1 MGPAGPTSGMR
12 GLAERLRAV
21 REDLSVLR
29 GNFLVLMT
37 TWVLWRFAFRMVWPY
52 ESLYI
57 RALGASPTILGL
69 MNSIYMALFCL
80 SLIPGSYVADRWGRR
95 RIIVVMTYAL
105 GLSYLFYALA
115 PSWSLVLVG
124 MSVMAFCRIY
134 SPALQAITA
143 DSLPPEKRG
152 LGYAL
157 TNVLPDLF
165 AIASPLVAVLI
176 IRTYGFLQ
184 GMRIAYLSVV
194 LAALAAGTIRLV
206 FLKETI
212 SPRPP
217 AGGGLLKVYSES
229 LREMIKALRE
239 APRSLKAIIFVPL
252 LVFPFMNALWTFIP
266 LFVVDYAGVSEEEW
280 GLMSS
285 VRTGFSLAV
294 GLAFGKLAD
303 KLSRRKLVV
312 ASYLMRSVA
321 VVALVLVSGF
331 IQVLLV
337 LLAIDAVFNLFM
349 PSISALRADLTPREV
364 RGRVLGANM
373 LVRSLASIPAPFL
386 VGFLYEHVSPRLVFY
401 LVGALSL
408 VVAVLLALLVE
419 EPEEREV

>member
-1 MGPAGPTSGMR
+1 MK
-12 GLAERLRAV
+12 GLAERLKAV
-21 REDLSVLR
+21 REDLAILK
-29 GNFLVLMT
+29 GNFLVLMI
-37 TWVLWRFAFRMVWPY
+37 TWVLWRFAFRMVLPY

-69 MNSIYMALFCL
+69 MNSIYMAFFCL

-115 PSWSLVLVG
+115 SSWPLVLVG
-124 MSVMAFCRIY
+124 MSVMALCRIY

-143 DSLPPEKRG
+143 DSLPPERRG

-157 TNVLPDLF
+157 MNVLPDLF
-165 AIASPLVAVLI
+165 AIVSPVVAVFL

-184 GMRIAYLSVV
+184 GMRIAYLAVV
-194 LAALAAGTIRLV
+194 LAALAAGTIRLL

-212 SPRPP
+212 SPKPP
-217 AGGGLLKVYSES
+217 AGKGLLKVYSES
-229 LREMIKALRE
+229 VKEMVRALRE

-252 LVFPFMNALWTFIP
+252 LVFPFTNSLWTFIP

-285 VRTGFSLAV
+285 VRIGF
-294 GLAFGKLAD
+294 GLATGLLLGKLAD
-303 KLSRRKLVV
+303 KLSRKKLVV
-312 ASYLMRSVA
+312 ASYLIRSVA
-321 VVALVLVSGF
+321 MVSLALVSGF
-331 IQVLLV
+331 LPVLIILLV
-337 LLAIDAVFNLFM
+337 FDLAFGLFM

-364 RGRVLGANM
+364 RGRILGANM
-373 LVRSLASIPAPFL
+373 LVRSLVSIPIPFL
-386 VGFLYEHVSPRLVFY
+386 LGFLYEHVSPHLVFY
-401 LVGALSL
+401 LIGVLSV
-408 VVAVLLALLVE
+408 VVAILLAALVE
-419 EPEEREV
+419 EPKERAI